1 MTLIKRFF
9 DDDKGATAIEYA
21 LAAALVSIIAI
32 IGMGGTGEEV
42 NNLYTSIEGAVDGA
56 SGE

>member
-1 MTLIKRFF
+1 MTIINRFLR
-9 DDDKGATAIEYA
+9 DDNGATAIEYA

-42 NNLYTSIEGAVDGA
+42 NNLYTSVEGAVDSA
-56 SGE
+56 SSQ

>member
-9 DDDKGATAIEYA
+9 DDDNGATAIEYA